1 MPEDIILIAA
11 HELRK
16 RHKKTGLTQKEVGRL
31 PELETETV
39 CRMENGH
46 NPVSLKRL
54 SNLPTC
60 TVV

>member
-1 MPEDIILIAA
+1 MPEDIILIA
-11 HELRK
+11 
-16 RHKKTGLTQKEVGRL
+16 
-31 PELETETV
+31 ELETEPV